1 MTTNRTLLDCAIHTD
16 AGLSHHVAFWNA
28 VARYLPPNALAN
40 DGELGSIW
48 VSTMKPGQPSPSP
61 GVPDGEILINRAAY
75 FSQRDSATWQGDRM
89 CFSSTCAMAA
99 ETMKPGCLAGS
110 GQPDDRYLALLER
123 LGGDTIDAG
132 AQVRTLRSLGIEA
145 TFRQDLGEVH
155 IESELAAGRPVPVG
169 WIHHGPV
176 AFPQGDGHWSL
187 IVGATRDRW
196 ILHDPFGE
204 ADLVGGGYASRTIGA
219 GKFIRYSRRNFNRR
233 WMVERWNGGYRFA
246 PGKGWGLLL
255 RLA

>member
-1 MTTNRTLLDCAIHTD
+1 MTNTSPISLDALFRFYR
-16 AGLSHHVAFWNA
+16 GLPH
-28 VARYLPPNALAN
+28 
-40 DGELGSIW
+40 
-48 VSTMKPGQPSPSP
+48 Q
-61 GVPDGEILINRAAY
+61 RAAVSELEEELRSGRPYAEVMRRDRPWFSAWSQDGKQEDAQSEVLISRAPY

-99 ETMKPGCLAGS
+99 ETLKPGVLAGP

-176 AFPQGDGHWSL
+176 TFPQGDGHWSL

-255 RLA
+255 RLM